1 MSEETFKNL
10 VVANLSQ
17 QLIKHIDKLVIS
29 KQLRYTQKLIIS
41 NMKESGLID
50 AIMLGNFK
58 KITLDELIDLFA
70 MFDVGISIQPL
81 NKELYDSSILSV
93 H

>member
-29 KQLRYTQKLIIS
+29 KQLRYTQKLVIS